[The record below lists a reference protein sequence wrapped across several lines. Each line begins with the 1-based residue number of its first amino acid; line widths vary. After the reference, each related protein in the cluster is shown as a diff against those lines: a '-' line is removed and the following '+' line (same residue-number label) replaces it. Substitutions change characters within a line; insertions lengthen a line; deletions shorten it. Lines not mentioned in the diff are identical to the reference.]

1 MEELNLSE
9 VGIAHCSKCNTA
21 ILQENIFCQECG
33 FPENGTEKDVAQFHA
48 RNVMKKNEHMDADKK
63 IKSAR
68 NVLYVIAGITI
79 LAGLFY
85 FFRDQ
90 DIAIL
95 VTNVILGIIY
105 LVLGSWTSKKPL
117 IAILLGLFLYL
128 TTIIIAAIVDPAT
141 IIRGII
147 FKILIIA
154 YLGKGVYS
162 ASSIKK

>member
-1 MEELNLSE
+1 MEELIPTE
-9 VGIAHCSKCNTA
+9 VIDSCSKCNTP
-21 ILQENIFCQECG
+21 ITLETVFCSECG
-33 FPENGTEKDVAQFHA
+33 YPEHGTEQDVAKFHA
-48 RNVMKKNEHMDADKK
+48 RNVMKKNEHIDADKK

-68 NVLYVIAGITI
+68 NVLYVMAGITF
-79 LAGLFY
+79 LFGFIY
-85 FFRDQ
+85 FFQDQ

-95 VTNVILGIIY
+95 VTNVVLGLIY

-117 IAILLGLFLYL
+117 VAILLGLLLYL
-128 TTIIIAAIVDPAT
+128 TTIIISAIVDPAT
-141 IIRGII
+141 IIQGII